1 MAKQVLCSNNHY
13 YDQERYAAC
22 PYCGAPELQN
32 IETKAYDAAKP
43 SMPPGPERSSD
54 PSGVT
59 VPYVDPTEADKRF
72 RPVVGWLVCIDGK
85 ERGRDYRIQPERNF
99 IGRHPSMDIVIQGDN
114 EISRDRHAEIN
125 YDPRSKRFFLNR
137 GADSSKNTYR
147 NNDIVLTPVELSSG
161 DLIELG
167 STKLLFI
174 PFCGVHHN
182 WFDKPPPSTTDRRPA
197 EPETEPKPPESN
209 EDAPTDHQPTDPQ
222 DDEQRTWV
230 RSGPGKP
237 WRQDE

>member
-32 IETKAYDAAKP
+32 LETKPYDAP
-43 SMPPGPERSSD
+43 SPSPLGAGRSTEPD
-54 PSGVT
+54 GVT
-59 VPYVDPTEADKRF
+59 RPYVDPTEKDKRF

-99 IGRHPSMDIVIQGDN
+99 IGRNPSMDIVIQGDN
-114 EISRDRHAEIN
+114 QISRDRHAEIN

-147 NNDIVLTPVELSSG
+147 NNDIVLTPVEINSG
-161 DLIELG
+161 DMIELG
-167 STKLLFI
+167 STKLLFV
-174 PFCGVHHN
+174 PFCGVHHD
-182 WFDKPPPSTTDRRPA
+182 WFDKSKTAGTKPSQEKP
-197 EPETEPKPPESN
+197 EPEPSDGD
-209 EDAPTDHQPTDPQ
+209 EDARQKNREENSEDKGNH
-222 DDEQRTWV
+222 TWV
-230 RSGPGKP
+230 PSPSGGK
-237 WRQDE
+237 WQQDE